1 MIYSG
6 LTYDIGHGGQNLRPL
21 SITGDGGMDLMI
33 APSFLNTQE
42 ASYMDYEEIL
52 FSKKDAVGVITLNN
66 PSKINALSRHM
77 IKEIT
82 HLLTDISA
90 DESIK
95 VLVIKGAGEHF
106 CAGHYLA
113 EMVDEGVKEYREI
126 FDLCTRMMMM
136 LHEIPQ
142 PVIAQVQGIA
152 TAAGCQLA
160 AWCDLV
166 VAAENARFS
175 TPGVKIGLFCTTP
188 MVAITRAI
196 GRKAAMEMLLTG
208 REFPATE
215 AKALG
220 LVNRV
225 VPLESL
231 EAETLKLAT
240 DIAGASGFAL
250 SVGKQGFYAQADMTD
265 AQAFHYAKNTIV
277 MNNCSDDAENGI
289 KAFLNKTTTE
299 WKNR

>member
-1 MIYSG
+1 MEYK
-6 LTYDIGHGGQNLRPL
+6 
-21 SITGDGGMDLMI
+21 
-33 APSFLNTQE
+33 
-42 ASYMDYEEIL
+42 EIL
-52 FSKKDAVGVITLNN
+52 FSQEAAVGYLTLDN
-66 PSKINALSRHM
+66 PSKINALSMQM

-82 HLLTDISA
+82 HVLTEIST

-95 VLVIKGAGEHF
+95 VLVIKATGDHF

-113 EMVDEGVKEYREI
+113 EMVNSGVKEYKAI
-126 FDLCTRMMMM
+126 FDQCTRMMMM
-136 LHEIPQ
+136 LHELPQ
-142 PVIAQVQGIA
+142 PVIAQVKGIA

-188 MVAITRAI
+188 MVAISRAI

-208 REFPATE
+208 REFPAEE

-225 VPLESL
+225 VSLESL
-231 EAETLKLAT
+231 DAETTALAN
-240 DIAGASGFAL
+240 DIAQASGFAL
-250 SVGKQGFYAQADMTD
+250 AVGKQGFYAQADMTD
-265 AQAFHYAKNTIV
+265 AQAFHYAKHTIV
-277 MNNCSDDAENGI
+277 MNNCSEDAQNGI
-289 KAFLNKTTTE
+289 SAFLDKSTPE